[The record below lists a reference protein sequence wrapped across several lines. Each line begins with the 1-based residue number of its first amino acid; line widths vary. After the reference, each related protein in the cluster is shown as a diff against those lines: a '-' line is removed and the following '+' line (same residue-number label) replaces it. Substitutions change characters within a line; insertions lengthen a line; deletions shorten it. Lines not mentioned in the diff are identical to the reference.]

1 MHIAFIAATAALG
14 GLLFGYD
21 TGVISGAL
29 LFLRAAFQLSPLML
43 GVVTS
48 IALGGAAFGAAFAGR
63 LADRFGRRPI
73 LLATSVIF
81 VAGAA
86 VSALAPD
93 LPVLL
98 AGRLLVGLGI
108 GGASMLT
115 PLYLAEIAPAK
126 ERGALVSFNQLAVTL
141 GILGSYLIGYAL
153 AADGAWRWMLGLGG
167 VPGIV
172 LAIGML
178 LLPETPRWL
187 AGHGHTDQARAALQ
201 QLRGRGADVKAEMAQ
216 LRDDLTTKAQ
226 AKPEN
231 RLGHAAAR
239 LPMIVGIGLAI
250 FQQVTGI
257 NTVIYFAPTIFQA
270 SGLSSASAAILA
282 TAGIGVVN
290 VAMTMVAIWLV
301 DRVGR
306 RALLLCG
313 LGGMGIS
320 LCLLAL
326 GFMIGSGPAL
336 GYLTAA
342 SLTAYIGCFAIGLGP
357 VFWLL
362 ISEIFPM
369 AIRARGMSAATI
381 ANWLANL
388 VVALTFL
395 DLADLMGHAG
405 VFLLYAAM
413 TFGGLAFGL
422 LPGAG
427 NQGPQPGSG
436 AGTLGQTRRGEAA
449 ARRSAPVHD
458 PVKPTGVPPK
468 PRSRNEGM
476 LRPISKLEGY
486 KIDGSDGSIGTVSDV
501 LFDDA
506 TWKLRWLVVD
516 TGHWLTGRKVLLH
529 PSAIGAVDDERQ
541 SVAVQ
546 LTKARIKDSPGILHD
561 QPVSQQMEAG
571 LYGYYGWDPY
581 WGGSYYGMGAIAAP
595 FSVKALLR
603 RVRHG

>member
-29 LFLRAAFQLSPLML
+29 LFLRTAFHLSPLML

-48 IALGGAAFGAAFAGR
+48 TALGGAALGAAFAGR
-63 LADRFGRRPI
+63 LADHYGRRPV
-73 LLATSVIF
+73 LLATSLIF

-93 LPVLL
+93 LSLLL

-126 ERGALVSFNQLAVTL
+126 ERGALVSFNQLAVTI

-167 VPGIV
+167 VPGVV
-172 LAIGML
+172 LAIGMI

-187 AGHGHTDQARAALQ
+187 AGHGRPEEARAALLR
-201 QLRGRGADVKAEMAQ
+201 LRGKGTDIKAEMAE
-216 LRDDLTTKAQ
+216 LRDDLTARAQ
-226 AKPEN
+226 ARPESQ
-231 RLGHAAAR
+231 LGHKAVR
-239 LPMIVGIGLAI
+239 LPVIVGVGLAV

-282 TAGIGVVN
+282 TAGIGAVN
-290 VAMTMVAIWLV
+290 VAMTVVATWLV

-306 RALLLCG
+306 RPLLLCG

-326 GFMIGSGPAL
+326 GFILGTGPAL

-362 ISEIFPM
+362 VSEIFPM

-381 ANWLANL
+381 ANWLSNL

-405 VFLLYAAM
+405 VFLLYAAL
-413 TFGGLAFGL
+413 TFAGLAFAYVLVPETKGL
-422 LPGAG
+422 SL
-427 NQGPQPGSG
+427 
-436 AGTLGQTRRGEAA
+436 EAIQA
-449 ARRSAPVHD
+449 VWARRAGADGQGTPHGPSVRQ
-458 PVKPTGVPPK
+458 VP
-468 PRSRNEGM
+468 
-476 LRPISKLEGY
+476 
-486 KIDGSDGSIGTVSDV
+486 
-501 LFDDA
+501 
-506 TWKLRWLVVD
+506 
-516 TGHWLTGRKVLLH
+516 
-529 PSAIGAVDDERQ
+529 
-541 SVAVQ
+541 
-546 LTKARIKDSPGILHD
+546 
-561 QPVSQQMEAG
+561 
-571 LYGYYGWDPY
+571 
-581 WGGSYYGMGAIAAP
+581 
-595 FSVKALLR
+595 
-603 RVRHG
+603 